1 MFYVV
6 VTVFP
11 IIAIISGII
20 SLFAVVKFV
29 SQIYTSLK
37 DEDQKIAEK

>member
-1 MFYVV
+1 MFYIV

-20 SLFAVVKFV
+20 SLFAVVRFV
-29 SQIYTSLK
+29 SQIYSSLK
-37 DEDQKIAEK
+37 NEDQRIAEK